1 MKVMS
6 VIGFV
11 LMVGG
16 IVALIV
22 TRTIVSPYLPAIAL
36 QVVAFVLML
45 WARRTFGRRSFHVAA
60 DPSEGGLVT
69 TGPYRFIRHPIYAAV
84 SLFVWASVLGSPSV
98 QTAVFAA
105 VATIGAVVRI
115 LCEEQL
121 LRRQYPDYASYASRT
136 KRMIPFVF

>member
-1 MKVMS
+1 MS

-11 LMVGG
+11 LMAGG
-16 IVALIV
+16 IVSLIV
-22 TRTIVSPYLPAIAL
+22 TRTIVSPYLPAIVL

-69 TGPYRFIRHPIYAAV
+69 TGPYRFIRHPIYTAV
-84 SLFVWASVLGSPSV
+84 CLFVWASVLGSPSI
-98 QTAVFAA
+98 QTAVIAA
-105 VATIGAVVRI
+105 ATTIGAVVRI
-115 LCEEQL
+115 LSEEQL
-121 LRRQYPDYASYASRT
+121 LLRQYPDYVSYSSRT